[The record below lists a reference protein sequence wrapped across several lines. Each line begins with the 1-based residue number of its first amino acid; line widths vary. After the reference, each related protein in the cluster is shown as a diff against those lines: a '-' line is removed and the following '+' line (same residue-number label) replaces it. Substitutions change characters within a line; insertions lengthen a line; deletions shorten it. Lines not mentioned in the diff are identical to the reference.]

1 MIWYQESTSLPPRG
15 HLASDRGICSPL
27 LSHHSPSDGTTHRG
41 SSALSGLSLSPLSLS
56 HVLHYDVS
64 LVIFTC
70 SPQSEICLAHHPLI
84 NQGTWE
90 LPPSSSTLLAPLGK
104 SPSFHLFLSLSL
116 NSLYLISITCL
127 TLHYWSYLK
136 LINLITH
143 ACIRKI
149 TYFLILLMLLDNAW
163 FTPKHSKHHKCRN
176 PACFCLELQSL
187 SRRECAK
194 EAPTI

>member
-1 MIWYQESTSLPPRG
+1 MWYQESTSLPPRG

-70 SPQSEICLAHHPLI
+70 SPQSETCLTHHPLI

-116 NSLYLISITCL
+116 SLMHASGESLIFLYYLCCLIMLNSPLSTLSTISTE
-127 TLHYWSYLK
+127 
-136 LINLITH
+136 
-143 ACIRKI
+143 
-149 TYFLILLMLLDNAW
+149 ILLVSA
-163 FTPKHSKHHKCRN
+163 
-176 PACFCLELQSL
+176 
-187 SRRECAK
+187 
-194 EAPTI
+194 